1 MLIDFSFRQEW
12 AKLATGCLAFTFVV
26 AITTEVAVEVATM
39 TEVAAAAVA
48 TMTEVAAEVATMTE
62 VAAEAVNTQ
71 TLPRRWWL
79 ETLYFKMEV
88 SLGEEAEVM
97 GEEVAEAMEMEVEAT
112 VVAEEAMEAVEGVDM
127 VEVEDR
133 EVDMVDAEAGLIREE
148 VVTAEAGDGEASMTT
163 EEGAEVATAA
173 AAAEE
178 AVTRVTAAEPI
189 GEPVGPVAT
198 TPPTTR
204 EIEDSLDLNCLTFI
218 YFCNFHRYSLLQ
230 YLLWS

>member
-26 AITTEVAVEVATM
+26 AITTEVAV
-39 TEVAAAAVA
+39 
-48 TMTEVAAEVATMTE
+48 EVATMTE

-112 VVAEEAMEAVEGVDM
+112 VVAEEAMEAVEA

-189 GEPVGPVAT
+189 GEPVGPVAI

-218 YFCNFHRYSLLQ
+218 YLCNFHRYSLLQ
-230 YLLWS
+230 YWIWS

>member
-26 AITTEVAVEVATM
+26 AITTEVAV
-39 TEVAAAAVA
+39 
-48 TMTEVAAEVATMTE
+48 EVATMTE

-112 VVAEEAMEAVEGVDM
+112 VVAEEAMEAVE
-127 VEVEDR
+127 VEDR

-163 EEGAEVATAA
+163 GEGAGVAT
-173 AAAEE
+173 AAEE

-189 GEPVGPVAT
+189 GEPVGPVAI

-218 YFCNFHRYSLLQ
+218 CLCNFHRYSLLQ
-230 YLLWS
+230 YWIWS

>member
-97 GEEVAEAMEMEVEAT
+97 GEEVAEAMEMEAEAT
-112 VVAEEAMEAVEGVDM
+112 VVAEEAMEAVE
-127 VEVEDR
+127 VEGR

-173 AAAEE
+173 AEE

-204 EIEDSLDLNCLTFI
+204 EIEDSLDLNSLTFI
-218 YFCNFHRYSLLQ
+218 YCCNFHRYSLLQ
-230 YLLWS
+230 YWIWS